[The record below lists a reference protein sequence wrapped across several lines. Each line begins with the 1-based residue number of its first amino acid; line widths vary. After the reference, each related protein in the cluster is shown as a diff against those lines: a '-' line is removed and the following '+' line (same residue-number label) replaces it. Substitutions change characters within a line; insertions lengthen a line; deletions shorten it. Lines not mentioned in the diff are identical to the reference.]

1 MSNKAYP
8 SQTQDRYIVR
18 FPDGMRDQIA
28 EAAKANN
35 RSMNAEILARLE
47 RSFGS
52 FDDEPDKWRQVAS
65 LSRQVSDMHEAAAN
79 RFQVSALATTLLI
92 SELVPHLYAGKK
104 PPEEVREIIDRAKSM
119 MEELR
124 AWDAEK
130 AEEAFMASAE
140 TASVAPAKPLAPI
153 NQKGIREEP
162 QAPARLDKW
171 AKPKVRPEPPTYP
184 KPKKGK

>member
-1 MSNKAYP
+1 MP
-8 SQTQDRYIVR
+8 SELRQKLKD
-18 FPDGMRDQIA
+18 
-28 EAAKANN
+28 AADENN
-35 RSMNAEILARLE
+35 RTLTAEIVARLE

-52 FDDEPDKWRQVAS
+52 FDDESDKWRQVAS
-65 LSRQVSDMHEAAAN
+65 LSRQISDMHEAAAN

-140 TASVAPAKPLAPI
+140 TASAAPAPAKP
-153 NQKGIREEP
+153 K
-162 QAPARLDKW
+162 K
-171 AKPKVRPEPPTYP
+171 AK
-184 KPKKGK
+184 